1 MRKLILLTVFAAC
14 ATLTAFSQTQYEIS
28 RDPKNGEKTLKGLI
42 SRDLLTQDTAFKWY
56 AENLTGYKANA
67 AALEGFK
74 KHKDSV
80 QVLVF
85 MGTWCEDSHSVIPK
99 FFTLMDEAQVPLNHI
114 TLFGV
119 NRQKESVGQLSA
131 ALGITNVPTII
142 ILKNGKEL
150 GRVVEYGK
158 FGLFDMDLGEIL
170 KGIQ

>member
-1 MRKLILLTVFAAC
+1 MRKLILLTILAAST
-14 ATLTAFSQTQYEIS
+14 TLAAFSQTQYEVS
-28 RDPKNGEKTLKGLI
+28 VDPKNGEKTLKGLI
-42 SRDLLTQDTAFKWY
+42 SRELLTQDTSFKWY

-85 MGTWCEDSHSVIPK
+85 MGTWCEDSHAVVPK
-99 FFTLMDEAQVPLNHI
+99 FFSLMDEAQVPASHI

-119 NRQKESVGQLSA
+119 NRKKESVGELSA
-131 ALGITNVPTII
+131 ALGVTNVPTII
-142 ILKNGKEL
+142 VLKNGKEL